1 VADRSGRLAR
11 LTTPCS
17 EGRSSECGERG
28 ARRDLFGAGLYGA
41 RVDLESL
48 LSRGM
53 FPRELPTAFSSADFA
68 SKRGRLNSDSKEKRW
83 RAPAVFN
90 LARPGDLRRRLSI
103 PNPFSQVALA
113 RACQDNWAELQLH
126 FERSSISL
134 SKPRAQ
140 GTGRA
145 IGLSKGYRTLA
156 AERASRMTR
165 GKYVVL
171 ADISQFYR
179 SIYTHSIE
187 WALEEKASVKR
198 RITSGG
204 ASKSLGTLLDSAV
217 RYGQEGQTKG
227 IPLGPDTS
235 IVLSEIILT
244 AVDAQLQD
252 RIVDAGRF
260 ALRLID
266 DFECYTRSRGEAEQ
280 VLLTWESLLNAFDLD
295 INPSKT
301 RIVEGPMLPEEP
313 WRTRVAQFQLRTAS
327 DHVFVNDMR
336 SFFTVAFELA
346 RNHPTQP
353 VLSYS
358 IRRIASDCD
367 TQERWSA
374 FEQLLLTAATVEPSC
389 LRSVHDI
396 LGWADQMS
404 GLDLN
409 KSLIAETLNDLCR
422 FHAPLENGAEVVW
435 SLTILRALDLIV
447 DSDAARAIAKM
458 EDNCSLLLLRDL
470 FGLSLVGGQALDW
483 DPVVH
488 RAEAAEALDN
498 SDWLLAYEFIR
509 NGWADQSALTD
520 QAHWR
525 DALLVD
531 IGFFE
536 SWARAGKPMSRWG
549 ALVAG
554 RLPGVALS
562 RGYE

>member
-1 VADRSGRLAR
+1 
-11 LTTPCS
+11 
-17 EGRSSECGERG
+17 
-28 ARRDLFGAGLYGA
+28 
-41 RVDLESL
+41 VDLESL

-68 SKRGRLNSDSKEKRW
+68 SKRGRLNTDSKEKRW

-165 GKYVVL
+165 GKY
-171 ADISQFYR
+171 
-179 SIYTHSIE
+179 
-187 WALEEKASVKR
+187 
-198 RITSGG
+198 
-204 ASKSLGTLLDSAV
+204 
-217 RYGQEGQTKG
+217 
-227 IPLGPDTS
+227 
-235 IVLSEIILT
+235 
-244 AVDAQLQD
+244 
-252 RIVDAGRF
+252 
-260 ALRLID
+260 
-266 DFECYTRSRGEAEQ
+266 
-280 VLLTWESLLNAFDLD
+280 
-295 INPSKT
+295 
-301 RIVEGPMLPEEP
+301 
-313 WRTRVAQFQLRTAS
+313 
-327 DHVFVNDMR
+327 
-336 SFFTVAFELA
+336 
-346 RNHPTQP
+346 
-353 VLSYS
+353 
-358 IRRIASDCD
+358 
-367 TQERWSA
+367 
-374 FEQLLLTAATVEPSC
+374 
-389 LRSVHDI
+389 
-396 LGWADQMS
+396 
-404 GLDLN
+404 
-409 KSLIAETLNDLCR
+409 
-422 FHAPLENGAEVVW
+422 
-435 SLTILRALDLIV
+435 
-447 DSDAARAIAKM
+447 
-458 EDNCSLLLLRDL
+458 
-470 FGLSLVGGQALDW
+470 GGQALDW
-483 DPVVH
+483 DPVVD

-549 ALVAG
+549 VLVAG